1 MNFDDYIKENI
12 QEENLPQD
20 NSLKNDFSWLNLR
33 VRKTKK
39 LNTEKLETEYDSSH
53 CNWLK
58 YTLENPV
65 DSSAGDWSN

>member
-12 QEENLPQD
+12 QGENIQQD
-20 NSLKNDFSWLNLR
+20 NSLKNDFSWLNLK
-33 VRKTKK
+33 VIKTKK
-39 LNTEKLETEYDSSH
+39 PNTEKLETEYDFSH